1 MSSHLRQILQQLRSK
16 HPLPSAK
23 REALAHLEQE
33 MRLGF
38 VLLRRRRE
46 LPEPEDS
53 PELREEILHEA
64 IAELLDP
71 AWAPDAKPGAGLR
84 MLTRAA
90 RRLQTRLLR
99 ATPTDNATL
108 IEIAGGTEPT
118 VPRPSPQGL
127 RSPPSC
133 DWDELLS
140 DPELRMANGRL
151 HVQRLSLRT
160 GISEKEMRAE
170 LRDFAARLGHDG
182 SYTRFWLH
190 RLRDALL
197 HVFEGLCERSN
208 PRLLP
213 GVPPEEQPRARLMS
227 LLARVSR
234 CGLPS
239 SRTRPLQQLRALLR
253 GSELEL
259 DSRPALRPRR
269 PAARGLPLPR
279 SCRRSPRPARRR
291 PAPTPPSRELEL
303 VPAAL
308 RRGRDGARRPREQ
321 RLLLARAAAF
331 ATLGRPDETL
341 RLLRRIPA
349 SPRDPLVLFNRLL
362 AAREL
367 GDQEECRAM
376 QRLLR
381 SPACDLQRLAPLLR
395 QRIRRLLADR

>member
-259 DSRPALRPRR
+259 DSRPALRL
-269 PAARGLPLPR
+269 AALQLGACPFRVHVAEAHALLGEGQPHAAL
-279 SCRRSPRPARRR
+279 
-291 PAPTPPSRELEL
+291 RELEL